1 MLTKF
6 TEVGSSIAH
15 TIEAVGVVIITIGFI
30 YAVISAIRD
39 LSKKDK
45 DTLITEFRKNIK
57 TNMVLGLDFLVAG
70 DIIRTVIV
78 NPTLSGVASLGLLV
92 LIRTM
97 LVFTIHLEVRG
108 RWPWQGK
115 GDRHKSQPNTSE
127 DI

>member
-30 YAVISAIRD
+30 YAVISAIRN

-70 DIIRTVIV
+70 DIIRTVTV

-97 LVFTIHLEVRG
+97 LVFTIHLEVHG
-108 RWPWQGK
+108 RWPWQGE
-115 GDRHKSQPNTSE
+115 GDRHKSQSNTSE